1 MAFKLKP
8 RAQNGTLAPIKKFV
22 NPGESVEGIYHG
34 VRQGKS
40 GYPPLLII
48 GETAI
53 ASKKQLTDDFASIP
67 VGALVRV
74 TFKGKV
80 NINGDKTM
88 NTFDV
93 EVDEDGVNTPGV
105 PGFASAHAA
114 TDDYATLAAKLTL
127 T

>member
-8 RAQNGTLAPIKKFV
+8 RAQSGSLAPIKKFV
-22 NPGESVEGIYHG
+22 NVGESVEGIYHG
-34 VRQGKS
+34 QRQGKA

-53 ASKKQLTDDFASIP
+53 ASKKQLTDDFATIP
-67 VGALVRV
+67 VGALERV

-80 NINGDKTM
+80 NLAGGKTF

-93 EVDEDGVNTPGV
+93 RWTSRRPRCRMRAM
-105 PGFASAHAA
+105 PAA
-114 TDDYATLAAKLTL
+114 LSSVECRIMP
-127 T
+127 